1 MTPIKNIKSPTA
13 EAVVRSSSVEKV
25 LLKIL
30 QNSEENN
37 CKIRLK
43 NKLYNKLKNRLQ
55 HSSGFL

>member
-13 EAVVRSSSVEKV
+13 EAVVWSSSVEKV

-30 QNSEENN
+30 QNSQENN

-43 NKLYNKLKNRLQ
+43 NKLYNKLKNRIQ